1 MEKPFSKIIVGTAQL
16 GMPYGM
22 GQWADKVM
30 PEKEAFRILDGAWER
45 GFTTLDTS
53 PDYGLAVERIV
64 KFMRVNPSKVFTVI
78 TKIKDVPERFTKKKS
93 LLTSSKAHLLSGLSN
108 LDQLHILVH
117 NEKHICH
124 KLLIDELNSAEKNK
138 KFNSWG
144 AAVYS
149 VESAE
154 AAVNTEGCSLL
165 NVPINFFNKTFLD
178 DCFLSRCKDRGIS
191 VIARSVFA
199 RGIILSK
206 MGLFT
211 KNAGF
216 ETQVNKITAIARSH
230 KLSLPELCVLF
241 AISDERV
248 GHAVVGF
255 DDERQ
260 LNGLDNANI
269 EANINKFGINFWQK
283 LRLPE
288 FSLGKPEN
296 WTFSNGALTYTL

>member
-1 MEKPFSKIIVGTAQL
+1 
-16 GMPYGM
+16 
-22 GQWADKVM
+22 
-30 PEKEAFRILDGAWER
+30 
-45 GFTTLDTS
+45 
-53 PDYGLAVERIV
+53 
-64 KFMRVNPSKVFTVI
+64 
-78 TKIKDVPERFTKKKS
+78 
-93 LLTSSKAHLLSGLSN
+93 
-108 LDQLHILVH
+108 
-117 NEKHICH
+117 
-124 KLLIDELNSAEKNK
+124 
-138 KFNSWG
+138 
-144 AAVYS
+144 
-149 VESAE
+149 
-154 AAVNTEGCSLL
+154 
-165 NVPINFFNKTFLD
+165 
-178 DCFLSRCKDRGIS
+178 
-191 VIARSVFA
+191 
-199 RGIILSK
+199 
-206 MGLFT
+206 MGLIT

-296 WTFSNGALTYTL
+296 WTFSDGALTYTL